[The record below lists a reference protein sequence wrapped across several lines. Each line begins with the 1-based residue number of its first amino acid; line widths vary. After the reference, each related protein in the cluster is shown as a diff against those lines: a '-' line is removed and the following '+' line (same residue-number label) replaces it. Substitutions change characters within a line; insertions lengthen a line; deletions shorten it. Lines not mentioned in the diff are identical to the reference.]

1 MQAKNSS
8 YKSSLKFDKFPMP
21 CAFFFFKDALHSLQ
35 DLFPKLGIKPSV
47 LGFKVLNLN
56 H

>member
-1 MQAKNSS
+1 MC
-8 YKSSLKFDKFPMP
+8 F
-21 CAFFFFKDALHSLQ
+21 FFFFKDALHSLQ

-47 LGFKVLNLN
+47 LGVKVLNLN